1 MESGLFGIRVQGVG
15 LMFRP
20 ALHPSRCPFFY
31 GWVVLAAGTLGI
43 LCSVPGQT
51 MGVSA
56 FTEHLLKALDL
67 SRTQLSVAYMFGTM
81 GSSLILTFAGIAYDR
96 FGASRTAAA
105 ACMTMGAVLLALSR
119 VDHIAGGLHARIP
132 GPSRGQ
138 WGFGVVLVCFFLLR
152 FSGQGVLTMVSRNM
166 MMKWFDRHRGLVTG
180 ISGFFIAPL
189 FSSAPPLLNL
199 LVEREGWR
207 QTWVILGLVAGF
219 GFAVLSLLF
228 YRDHP
233 EKYGLKPDGPLGE
246 PKDGEPRVARAP
258 ARSFTLREATSTVTF
273 WVFAVGISL
282 FGLYMTGLS
291 FHVASIFEASGFTA
305 ERGFAVFLPGAVIA
319 VVLRPFV
326 GWSAD
331 RVELKYLLIYMM
343 AALGLSGVG
352 LYRLGQ
358 PEGIWMLIA
367 GNGLAGSAF
376 NTLMT
381 VTWPNFYGREHL
393 GAVSGLSTSI
403 TVFSSAL
410 GPALFSLIFGR
421 TRAYDLNGLGMATG
435 AGVIILLAMFT
446 RNPQRGAE

>member
-1 MESGLFGIRVQGVG
+1 
-15 LMFRP
+15 
-20 ALHPSRCPFFY
+20 
-31 GWVVLAAGTLGI
+31 
-43 LCSVPGQT
+43 
-51 MGVSA
+51 
-56 FTEHLLKALDL
+56 
-67 SRTQLSVAYMFGTM
+67 
-81 GSSLILTFAGIAYDR
+81 
-96 FGASRTAAA
+96 
-105 ACMTMGAVLLALSR
+105 
-119 VDHIAGGLHARIP
+119 
-132 GPSRGQ
+132 
-138 WGFGVVLVCFFLLR
+138 
-152 FSGQGVLTMVSRNM
+152 
-166 MMKWFDRHRGLVTG
+166 
-180 ISGFFIAPL
+180 
-189 FSSAPPLLNL
+189 
-199 LVEREGWR
+199 
-207 QTWVILGLVAGF
+207 
-219 GFAVLSLLF
+219 
-228 YRDHP
+228 
-233 EKYGLKPDGPLGE
+233 
-246 PKDGEPRVARAP
+246 
-258 ARSFTLREATSTVTF
+258 
-273 WVFAVGISL
+273 
-282 FGLYMTGLS
+282 MTGLS